1 MRDANLKELSAQ
13 SDAVEIR
20 KRLRELQHA
29 ATELRASLLR
39 ATDDVTLTDD
49 VTPLPPTKPSFV
61 SQPRR
66 ARANVVSEAVANDD
80 AMTTT
85 TTTAAEEETSDA
97 CTGQER
103 AQERIREHRR
113 LHQQRHT
120 ITNQDAARRRREQ
133 AVRAS
138 S

>member
-1 MRDANLKELSAQ
+1 LKELSAQ
-13 SDAVEIR
+13 SDAVEIH
-20 KRLRELQHA
+20 KRLRELQYA

-39 ATDDVTLTDD
+39 ATDDVT
-49 VTPLPPTKPSFV
+49 PPQPTKRSFI

-66 ARANVVSEAVANDD
+66 ARGKAVLEAAAIDD
-80 AMTTT
+80 ATTT
-85 TTTAAEEETSDA
+85 TSAEATTSDV

-120 ITNQDAARRRREQ
+120 ITNQDAARKRREQ
-133 AVRAS
+133 AVCPRREDSQVYSPHPVAFG
-138 S
+138 